1 MNKPGP
7 AELSARSRRNLGLKA
22 RLLLMTLIPTGLIA
36 LALGGYFTWQ
46 QMREVEE
53 QLLHRGLMTIEYLQR
68 PAAEALL
75 EGDIDRFGR
84 LLNTG
89 LNHTDVRSL
98 SLHDADMRPL
108 QHRGPLMYPA
118 GDPLTGI
125 DITAGTGLQ
134 IQRSKQSSRFLMP
147 LLAGPELTNRQAHPE
162 IAADSLLGWLE
173 VELSHGNML
182 LRRYQSLLAT
192 LVTIILGLALTGL
205 VVTVMGRRITDPM
218 ARINAAIRQISQ
230 GHFDIRLGEQ
240 GSRELDDLALGVST
254 MAQTMQSAQ
263 GELQQNIDQA
273 TEDLRQTLET
283 IEIQN
288 IELDLARKTAQEASR
303 IKSEFLA
310 NMSHELRTPLNG
322 ILGFSSLLQRTE
334 MSGRQQEYLSTI
346 EKSADNLLAI
356 INEILDFSKI
366 EAGKLILEN
375 LSFNLRDLID
385 DTLTMLAPSAHDKGL
400 ELVSII
406 YRDTPLGLSGDPMRL
421 KQILANLISNAIK
434 FTHEGSVSVRVM
446 AEHQDADQVLL
457 RISVNDTGIGL
468 SPTQQKSLFK
478 AFSQA
483 DNSISRQTGG
493 TGLGLVIS
501 KRLVEQMHGE
511 IGLRS
516 QPGEGSEFWLTLR
529 LTRSA
534 HGEDELPE
542 KPLLGMRAAL
552 VEPQLLSR
560 QMLLHSLE
568 DLGLSVRVFN
578 NPQELHEALT
588 SRTNRDD
595 SLQLALVSVRHT
607 TTAPGDTL
615 EMARQWAEFS
625 ICKSIV
631 LTDTTEHYPLL
642 DQLPRSM
649 CQTVSKPVCTRK
661 LYRAVMHLLGDDPM
675 TTVPLPRQ
683 RPHAL
688 RVLCVDDNLANLKLL
703 EAFLAD
709 LGVETLSATSGEEA
723 LELLTEQMVDLIFM
737 DVQMPGM
744 DGRQTTSE
752 LRVREDIA
760 GFDPVPIV
768 ALTAHALNS
777 ERRQLLQCG
786 MNDYLSKPITT
797 EQLRHSLNKWT
808 GMAPTAQLPAPA
820 SPPTDVAGIDET
832 TTAAEP
838 QQQLLAAIDPEE
850 GLRLAAGKADLAD
863 DLLQM
868 LLQGLPE
875 DHQAIRQAMDQ
886 EQQDALLDRVHKLH
900 GASRYCGVP
909 ELREC
914 CQEAETLL
922 KKGQDSRSAIIALLA
937 AIDRLLE
944 TSAD

>member
-1 MNKPGP
+1 
-7 AELSARSRRNLGLKA
+7 
-22 RLLLMTLIPTGLIA
+22 MTLIPTGLMA

-46 QMREVEE
+46 QMRGVEQ
-53 QLLHRGLMTIEYLQR
+53 QLLQRGLMTIEYLQR
-68 PAAEALL
+68 PAADALL
-75 EGDIDRFGR
+75 AGDSDRFGQ
-84 LLNTG
+84 LLDAA

-118 GDPLTGI
+118 GEPLTGI
-125 DITAGTGLQ
+125 EMTAGTGLQ
-134 IQRSKQSSRFLMP
+134 IQRGRQSSRFLMP
-147 LLAGPELTNRQAHPE
+147 LLAGPELSNRQAHPE
-162 IAADSLLGWLE
+162 VAADSLLGWLE
-173 VELSHGNML
+173 VELSHGNLL

-230 GHFDIRLGEQ
+230 GHFDVRLGEQ
-240 GSRELDDLALGVST
+240 GSRELDDLALGVGT

-529 LTRSA
+529 LNRSA
-534 HGEDELPE
+534 HGEDEWPE

-568 DLGLSVRVFN
+568 DLGLSVRVFD

-595 SLQLALVSVRHT
+595 SLQLALVSIRHT
-607 TTAPGDTL
+607 ATAPGDTL

-625 ICKSIV
+625 ICKTIV

-661 LYRAVMHLLGDDPM
+661 LYRAVMHLLGNDPV
-675 TTVPLPRQ
+675 TTLPAV
-683 RPHAL
+683 RPQAHAL

-703 EAFLAD
+703 EAFLSD
-709 LGVETLSATSGEEA
+709 MGVDTLLATSGEEA

-752 LRVREDIA
+752 LRVREGIA

-808 GMAPTAQLPAPA
+808 GMAPVATLPVPALPAADVPA
-820 SPPTDVAGIDET
+820 LAEMPGS
-832 TTAAEP
+832 AEP
-838 QQQLLAAIDPEE
+838 QPQPQPQQLAVIDREE

-875 DHQAIRQAMDQ
+875 DHQTITQALEQDQ
-886 EQQDALLDRVHKLH
+886 QTALLDRIHKLH

-909 ELREC
+909 ELRAH

-922 KKGQDSRSAIIALLA
+922 KKGQDSRGAVIALLG
-937 AIDRLLE
+937 AIDRLRE

>member
-1 MNKPGP
+1 MVLPVSPAMRCSRTRGVLPMQSAMVGDSLFIIHPSGRAKLERNPDALSGGAFCSMIPATGKGIYTLNKPGP

-22 RLLLMTLIPTGLIA
+22 RLLLVTLIPTGLIA

-53 QLLHRGLMTIEYLQR
+53 QLLHRGLMTIGYLQR

-446 AEHQDADQVLL
+446 AEQQDADQVLL
-457 RISVNDTGIGL
+457 RISVNDTGVGL

-534 HGEDELPE
+534 HGEDKLPE

-560 QMLLHSLE
+560 QMLLQSLE
-568 DLGLSVRVFN
+568 NIGLSVRMFDNVR
-578 NPQELHEALT
+578 ELHEALT
-588 SRTNRDD
+588 SPVHRDH
-595 SLQLALVSVRHT
+595 SLQLALVSTRHT
-607 TTAPGDTL
+607 STPPGETL
-615 EMARQWAEFS
+615 ELIRQWSELN
-625 ICKSIV
+625 ICKSLV

-642 DQLPRSM
+642 DRLPRSM
-649 CQTVSKPVCTRK
+649 SQTLSKPVYTRK
-661 LYRAVMHLLGDDPM
+661 LYRAVMHLLGNDPVAM
-675 TTVPLPRQ
+675 QSPVPQ
-683 RPHAL
+683 RSQAL
-688 RVLCVDDNLANLKLL
+688 RVLCVDDHLVNLKLL
-703 EAFLAD
+703 EVFLGD
-709 LGVETLSATSGEEA
+709 IGVTPLLAASGEEA
-723 LELLTEQMVDLIFM
+723 LELLTEQRVDLIFM

-744 DGRQTTSE
+744 DGRQTTAE
-752 LRVREDIA
+752 LRLREEVA
-760 GFDPVPIV
+760 GFDPIPIV
-768 ALTAHALNS
+768 ALTAHALSS
-777 ERRQLLQCG
+777 ERHQLLQCG
-786 MNDYLSKPITT
+786 MNDYLTKPITT
-797 EQLRHSLNKWT
+797 EQLRQSLNKWT
-808 GMAPTAQLPAPA
+808 GLAPA
-820 SPPTDVAGIDET
+820 ST
-832 TTAAEP
+832 
-838 QQQLLAAIDPEE
+838 
-850 GLRLAAGKADLAD
+850 
-863 DLLQM
+863 
-868 LLQGLPE
+868 
-875 DHQAIRQAMDQ
+875 
-886 EQQDALLDRVHKLH
+886 
-900 GASRYCGVP
+900 
-909 ELREC
+909 
-914 CQEAETLL
+914 
-922 KKGQDSRSAIIALLA
+922 
-937 AIDRLLE
+937 
-944 TSAD
+944 

>member
-1 MNKPGP
+1 
-7 AELSARSRRNLGLKA
+7 
-22 RLLLMTLIPTGLIA
+22 
-36 LALGGYFTWQ
+36 
-46 QMREVEE
+46 
-53 QLLHRGLMTIEYLQR
+53 
-68 PAAEALL
+68 AA
-75 EGDIDRFGR
+75 
-84 LLNTG
+84 
-89 LNHTDVRSL
+89 LNHTEFRALCQLV
-98 SLHDADMRPL
+98 ADLQPL
-108 QHRGPLMYPA
+108 QHRRPTMHPA
-118 GDPLTGI
+118 GYTLTGLT
-125 DITAGTGLQ
+125 ITAGTGLQ
-134 IQRSKQSSRFLMP
+134 IQRSKHSSRFIMP

-162 IAADSLLGWLE
+162 VAADSLLGWLE
-173 VELSHGNML
+173 VELAHGNL
-182 LRRYQSLLAT
+182 LLDRYQNLLAT
-192 LVTIILGLALTGL
+192 LITIILGLALTGL
-205 VVTVMGRRITDPM
+205 VVSIMGRRITEPVG
-218 ARINAAIRQISQ
+218 RINAAIRQISQ

-254 MAQTMQSAQ
+254 MALTMQSAQ

-322 ILGFSSLLQRTE
+322 ILGFSTLLQRTE
-334 MSGRQQEYLSTI
+334 LSGRQQEYLSTI

-446 AEHQDADQVLL
+446 AEHQDANQVLL

-529 LTRSA
+529 LARSA
-534 HGEDELPE
+534 HSEDELPE

-560 QMLLHSLE
+560 QMLLHNLE
-568 DLGLSVRVFN
+568 DLGLSVRVFDN
-578 NPQELHEALT
+578 TQELHEALT

-595 SLQLALVSVRHT
+595 SLQLALISVRHT
-607 TTAPGDTL
+607 ATAPGDTL
-615 EMARQWAEFS
+615 EMARQW
-625 ICKSIV
+625 
-631 LTDTTEHYPLL
+631 
-642 DQLPRSM
+642 
-649 CQTVSKPVCTRK
+649 
-661 LYRAVMHLLGDDPM
+661 
-675 TTVPLPRQ
+675 
-683 RPHAL
+683 
-688 RVLCVDDNLANLKLL
+688 
-703 EAFLAD
+703 
-709 LGVETLSATSGEEA
+709 
-723 LELLTEQMVDLIFM
+723 
-737 DVQMPGM
+737 
-744 DGRQTTSE
+744 SE
-752 LRVREDIA
+752 L
-760 GFDPVPIV
+760 
-768 ALTAHALNS
+768 
-777 ERRQLLQCG
+777 
-786 MNDYLSKPITT
+786 
-797 EQLRHSLNKWT
+797 
-808 GMAPTAQLPAPA
+808 
-820 SPPTDVAGIDET
+820 
-832 TTAAEP
+832 
-838 QQQLLAAIDPEE
+838 
-850 GLRLAAGKADLAD
+850 
-863 DLLQM
+863 
-868 LLQGLPE
+868 
-875 DHQAIRQAMDQ
+875 
-886 EQQDALLDRVHKLH
+886 
-900 GASRYCGVP
+900 
-909 ELREC
+909 
-914 CQEAETLL
+914 
-922 KKGQDSRSAIIALLA
+922 
-937 AIDRLLE
+937 
-944 TSAD
+944 

>member
-1 MNKPGP
+1 MNGI
-7 AELSARSRRNLGLKA
+7 GIKA
-22 RLLLMTLIPTGLIA
+22 RLLLMTLLPTGLMA
-36 LALGGYFTWQ
+36 LILASYFTWQ
-46 QMREVEE
+46 QLREVDQ
-53 QLLHRGLMTIEYLQR
+53 QLLQRGLMTVEHLQR
-68 PAAEALL
+68 PAADALL
-75 EGDIDRFGR
+75 NGDTHRFA
-84 LLNTG
+84 LILSAA
-89 LNHTDVRSL
+89 LNHTDLRSL
-98 SLHDADMRPL
+98 SLFDADMQPL
-108 QHRGPLMYPA
+108 EHRGPTMYPA
-118 GDPLTGI
+118 GNPLTGTEL
-125 DITAGTGLQ
+125 TAGTGLQ
-134 IQRSKQSSRFLMP
+134 IQRGASSRFLLP
-147 LLAGPELTNRQAHPE
+147 LLASADLPNRHAQPDIE
-162 IAADSLLGWLE
+162 ADSLLGWLE

-182 LRRYQSLLAT
+182 IQRYQSILAA
-192 LVTIILGLALTGL
+192 LVTIMLSLALTGL
-205 VVTVMGRRITDPM
+205 TVVIMGRRITDPV
-218 ARINAAIRQISQ
+218 ARINYAIRQVSK
-230 GHFDIRLGEQ
+230 GHLDVQLPAQ
-240 GSRELDDLALGVST
+240 DCRELNELASGIT
-254 MAQTMQSAQ
+254 NMAQSMRSAQ

-273 TEDLRQTLET
+273 TDDLRQTLET

-322 ILGFSSLLQRTE
+322 ILGFSTLLQRTD
-334 MSGRQQEYLSTI
+334 MTSRQHDYLSTI

-366 EAGKLILEN
+366 EAGKLVLEN

-434 FTHEGSVSVRVM
+434 FTHEGSVSVRVL
-446 AEHQDADQVLL
+446 AEDQDADHALL

-468 SPTQQKSLFK
+468 SPTQQKLLFK

-501 KRLVEQMHGE
+501 KRLIEQMHGE

-529 LTRSA
+529 LKKSNYID
-534 HGEDELPE
+534 EELPE
-542 KPLLGMRAAL
+542 KPLLGLRAAL

-568 DLGLSVRVFN
+568 DIGLSVRVFESVE
-578 NPQELHEALT
+578 ELHEALT
-588 SRTNRDD
+588 SRTERDD

-607 TTAPGDTL
+607 TTPPGDTL
-615 EMARQWAEFS
+615 ERVRQWSELN
-625 ICKSIV
+625 ICKTIV

-649 CQTVSKPVCTRK
+649 CHNLSKPVYTRR
-661 LYRAVMHLLGDDPM
+661 LHRAVLHLLDNQLAP
-675 TTVPLPRQ
+675 VRSSVRQ
-683 RPHAL
+683 PTNHV

-703 EAFLAD
+703 DAFLNNM
-709 LGVETLSATSGEEA
+709 GVNAILATSGEEA
-723 LELLTEQMVDLIFM
+723 LELLTEKKVDLIFM

-752 LRVREDIA
+752 LRLLEEIA

-768 ALTAHALNS
+768 ALTAHALDS

-786 MNDYLSKPITT
+786 MNDYLSKPITM

-808 GMAPTAQLPAPA
+808 GQGALAPPIPLPAPTIELNRQVSA
-820 SPPTDVAGIDET
+820 TPFSTPEPNLKRIPPREILDPDEGL
-832 TTAAEP
+832 
-838 QQQLLAAIDPEE
+838 LLAAGNAE
-850 GLRLAAGKADLAD
+850 LAQDMLN
-863 DLLQM
+863 M
-868 LLQGLPE
+868 LLAGLPE
-875 DHQAIRQAMDQ
+875 ERRTLIRALD
-886 EQQDALLDRVHKLH
+886 QQDHAELLEIVHKLH
-900 GASRYCGVP
+900 GATRYCGVP
-909 ELREC
+909 QLRGC
-914 CQEAETLL
+914 CQMAETLL
-922 KKGQDSRSAIIALLA
+922 KQGKRSDQAIREIVR

-944 TSAD
+944 TSVA

>member
-1 MNKPGP
+1 
-7 AELSARSRRNLGLKA
+7 
-22 RLLLMTLIPTGLIA
+22 MTLVPTGLMA
-36 LALGGYFTWQ
+36 LALGGHFTWQ
-46 QMREVEE
+46 QMREAEQ
-53 QLLHRGLMTIEYLQR
+53 QLLQRGLMTIEYLQR
-68 PAAEALL
+68 PAADALL
-75 EGDIDRFGR
+75 EGDMDRFGQ
-84 LLNTG
+84 LLDAA

-98 SLHDADMRPL
+98 SLHDVDMRPL

-118 GDPLTGI
+118 GEPLTGI
-125 DITAGTGLQ
+125 DMTAGTGLQ
-134 IQRSKQSSRFLMP
+134 IQRGGQSSRFLMP
-147 LLAGPELTNRQAHPE
+147 LLAGPELSNRQAHPE
-162 IAADSLLGWLE
+162 IATDSLLGWLE
-173 VELSHGNML
+173 VELSHGNLL

-192 LVTIILGLALTGL
+192 LVTIILGLAVTGL
-205 VVTVMGRRITDPM
+205 VETIMGRRITDPM
-218 ARINAAIRQISQ
+218 VRINAAIRQISQ

-446 AEHQDADQVLL
+446 AEHQDTDQVLL

-529 LTRSA
+529 LNRSA

-568 DLGLSVRVFN
+568 DLGLSVRVFD

-607 TTAPGDTL
+607 ATAPGDTL

-625 ICKSIV
+625 ICKTIV

-661 LYRAVMHLLGDDPM
+661 LYRAVMHLLGDDPV
-675 TTVPLPRQ
+675 TTVPAV
-683 RPHAL
+683 RPQVYAL

-703 EAFLAD
+703 EAFLTD
-709 LGVETLSATSGEEA
+709 MGVDTLLATSGEEA

-808 GMAPTAQLPAPA
+808 GMAPAPPLPVPALPAADAPA
-820 SPPTDVAGIDET
+820 LAEIPGAT
-832 TTAAEP
+832 EP
-838 QQQLLAAIDPEE
+838 QPQQLAAIDREE

-863 DLLQM
+863 DLLRM
-868 LLQGLPE
+868 LFQGLPD
-875 DHQAIRQAMDQ
+875 DHRTISQALEQDQ
-886 EQQDALLDRVHKLH
+886 QTALLDRIHKLH

-909 ELREC
+909 ELRAR
-914 CQEAETLL
+914 CQEAETRL
-922 KKGQDSRSAIIALLA
+922 KKGQDSRGAVIAVLD
-937 AIDRLLE
+937 AIDRLRE
-944 TSAD
+944 TSAG